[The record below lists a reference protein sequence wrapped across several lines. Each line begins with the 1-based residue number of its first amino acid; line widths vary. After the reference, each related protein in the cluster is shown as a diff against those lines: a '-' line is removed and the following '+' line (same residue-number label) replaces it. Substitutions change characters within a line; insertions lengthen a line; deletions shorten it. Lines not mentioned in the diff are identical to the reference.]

1 MSVIPRARAL
11 GLIVVIALTGALAGC
26 YSAASSSDYVVSS
39 GSTSWSVPSAW
50 RMTSTP
56 PPAARRTVWHHVR
69 LTGRHRW
76 PLPDPKRTPGHPR
89 GLLADCDAPPERLAG
104 GLDSA
109 PFAHAPASR
118 LPVGHHPCERRS
130 LPGIPRVSRPL
141 WCHWRQRDTRRVRP
155 WGGDQ
160 VGAVAMPGAEK
171 MPACVRGPDLAAGEA
186 SVTGILVSVRLR
198 DRLTDRGDQP
208 HMPHNPPLTDPAA
221 TPTVEVNQRAVC
233 RIW

>member
-56 PPAARRTVWHHVR
+56 PLWS
-69 LTGRHRW
+69 
-76 PLPDPKRTPGHPR
+76 
-89 GLLADCDAPPERLAG
+89 G
-104 GLDSA
+104 GLDGITFVSPDDIAGHCLMQSGHLATLEGCWPIATLPQNGALVASIPLHSPTPQPAASLWATIHASGGAFPVFREGPGPRGAIGASETLVGFA
-109 PFAHAPASR
+109 P
-118 LPVGHHPCERRS
+118 G
-130 LPGIPRVSRPL
+130 
-141 WCHWRQRDTRRVRP
+141 
-155 WGGDQ
+155 GGDQ
-160 VGAVAMPGAEK
+160 AGAVAMPGAEK

-186 SVTGILVSVRLR
+186 SATGILVSVRLR